1 MLVFNKYLKELGYK
15 KDDFPFKKK
24 DERYSLDKEYGVVD
38 AQTWELDD
46 TIILELYTYLRYF
59 QECCTKGIPG
69 PFIDESKEDHGAS
82 DFRKMIQEV
91 IDGLKAYMQAGQPWD
106 YTHQTYEEYKGQNKQ
121 LNEQFQKAWKLLG
134 ENLSCFWW

>member
-15 KDDFPFKKK
+15 KDSSPFKKYDK
-24 DERYSLDKEYGVVD
+24 RYSLDKKYGVVD

-46 TIILELYTYLRYF
+46 TIVLELYTYLRYF

-82 DFRKMIQEV
+82 DFDNMVQEV
-91 IDGLKAYMQAGQPWD
+91 IEGLKAYIQADERWD
-106 YTHQTYEEYKGQNKQ
+106 SSRQTWEEYREQQDQ
-121 LNEQFQKAWKLLG
+121 LNEQFQKAWKLFG
-134 ENLSCFWW
+134 ENLPCFWW